1 MTRRPDPRSRDHAD
15 LDGHVERQWLRF
27 RVDLADWLSDTLDD
41 DRLRLGPAP
50 DVDDVPWLVVMRTDP
65 YIVVEVRGVTTNPSY
80 RMGRQTLD
88 RGFVPVWDVDST
100 GDIIEHE
107 GGPGYERTLS
117 TDDVDEIADDI
128 TWLLHEH
135 WGVIAPSFLTVET
148 LAGAEVDFIDRHE
161 DDEPAAAT
169 ALPALVRPTDRDDL
183 IRWAALA
190 LGQHMESVPEPDADG
205 DLVVHSEEGATVV
218 VSPRTHRLE
227 VWTVLARG
235 VEERSVSGA
244 IRRLQRRHPFHRFFL
259 AEDRLVALWTVDA
272 GPFVPEHLTDAV
284 SLTLRL
290 AEKVAADLQARYGRD
305 RDRVDPLLEALSHSA
320 GRMPSADLVAVL
332 LEALDGDTDRAAAWQ
347 RQARARRTSS
357 RRRAE
362 AEPDGPLGEVLD
374 RDDRRWRRTVVA
386 LERVRATL
394 DEQNVR

>member
-1 MTRRPDPRSRDHAD
+1 MTRRPHPRDHVG
-15 LDGHVERQWLRF
+15 LDEQIEQQWLRF
-27 RVDLADWLSDTLDD
+27 RIGLADWLADADD
-41 DRLRLGPAP
+41 GDRLSLDPAP
-50 DVDDVPWLVVMRTDP
+50 EVDDVPWLVVQRLDP
-65 YIVVEVRGVTTNPSY
+65 DIVVEVRGVTVNPVY
-80 RMGRQTLD
+80 PMGGESLN
-88 RGFVPVWDVDST
+88 RGYVPVWDVDST
-100 GDIIEHE
+100 GDIIEVE
-107 GGPGYERTLS
+107 DGPGYARTLP
-117 TDDVDEIADDI
+117 TEDVDEIVADVA
-128 TWLLHEH
+128 WLLRDH
-135 WGVIAPSFLTVET
+135 WGVVSPSFLTVET
-148 LAGAEVDFIDRHE
+148 LAGAEADLVERHE
-161 DDEPAAAT
+161 DDEPAATA
-169 ALPALVRPTDRDDL
+169 ALPALVRPADRDDL
-183 IRWAALA
+183 IQWAALT

-235 VEERSVSGA
+235 VEERSVRGA
-244 IRRLQRRHPFHRFFL
+244 IRRLQRRYPFHRFFL

-305 RDRVDPLLEALSHSA
+305 RDRTDPLLEAISHSA

-332 LEALDGDTDRAAAWQ
+332 LDALDDDVDRADAWQ
-347 RQARARRTSS
+347 RQAQACRASS

-362 AEPDGPLGEVLD
+362 AEPAGPLGDVLD
-374 RDDRRWRRTVVA
+374 RDERRWRRTVAA
-386 LERVRATL
+386 LQRVRTAL